1 VPKTIRLAVYF
12 NDTLRAIR
20 ELTLPFV
27 IGRSREANLTI
38 PHPMVSRRHCL
49 IFEDRGTVRIQ
60 DLGSLNGTFRGDERI
75 QDITLQDG
83 DEFLIGNIRFAIN
96 PVLDENVVID
106 QVGDGSSFVD
116 SEIILVTPDDLP
128 PPLPVPQTGIPKP
141 VSQPTQLPKL
151 KKPSVT
157 VTPPAAIPPPL
168 PPQVQNVQPSIP
180 PKPPTAEVSTQGP
193 LTSIAS
199 GNPTTP
205 SFIKPLP
212 LSLTPDD
219 GDNGIIEL
227 SDVIDLAKIADKQAS
242 TPRFPRKQE

>member
-1 VPKTIRLAVYF
+1 MPKTIRLAVYF

-49 IFEDRGTVRIQ
+49 IFEDRGTVRMQ
-60 DLGSLNGTFRGDERI
+60 DLGSLNGTFRGDERV

-96 PVLDENVVID
+96 PVLDENAVID
-106 QVGDGSSFVD
+106 RPGDESSFVD

-128 PPLPVPQTGIPKP
+128 PPLPGPQAGIAKP
-141 VSQPTQLPKL
+141 VSQPTQPPKL
-151 KKPSVT
+151 KKPPV
-157 VTPPAAIPPPL
+157 AAVPPPL
-168 PPQVQNVQPSIP
+168 PPQVQNIQPSVPPIP
-180 PKPPTAEVSTQGP
+180 PKPPTPEISTSGP

-212 LSLTPDD
+212 LSLTPDE

>member
-1 VPKTIRLAVYF
+1 MPKTIRLAVYF

-49 IFEDRGTVRIQ
+49 IFEDRGTTRMQ
-60 DLGSLNGTFRGDERI
+60 DLGSLNGTFRGDERV

-83 DEFLIGNIRFAIN
+83 DEFLIGNIRFAVN
-96 PVLDENVVID
+96 PVLDENAVID
-106 QVGDGSSFVD
+106 QPKDGSSFVD
-116 SEIILVTPDDLP
+116 SEIILVTSDDLP
-128 PPLPVPQTGIPKP
+128 PPLPAPQAGIPKP
-141 VSQPTQLPKL
+141 VSQPTQPPKL
-151 KKPSVT
+151 KKP
-157 VTPPAAIPPPL
+157 PAAVPPPL
-168 PPQVQNVQPSIP
+168 PPQVQSVQPSVPPIP
-180 PKPPTAEVSTQGP
+180 PKPPTPEVSTSGP
-193 LTSIAS
+193 LTPIAS

-212 LSLTPDD
+212 LSLTPDE

>member
-1 VPKTIRLAVYF
+1 MPKTIRLAVYF

-49 IFEDRGTVRIQ
+49 IFEDRGTVRMQ
-60 DLGSLNGTFRGDERI
+60 DLGSLNGTFRGDERV
-75 QDITLQDG
+75 QDITMQDG

-96 PVLDENVVID
+96 PVLDESVVVD
-106 QVGDGSSFVD
+106 QPGDGSSFVD

-128 PPLPVPQTGIPKP
+128 PPLPVPQAGIPKP
-141 VSQPTQLPKL
+141 VSQPPKL
-151 KKPSVT
+151 KEPPVT
-157 VTPPAAIPPPL
+157 VAPPAAVPPPL
-168 PPQVQNVQPSIP
+168 PPVVQNAQPLVP
-180 PKPPTAEVSTQGP
+180 PEPPTPEVSTSGP
-193 LTSIAS
+193 LTTIAS

-219 GDNGIIEL
+219 GENGIIEL
-227 SDVIDLAKIADKQAS
+227 NDVIDLAKIADKQAS